1 MRVTKLT
8 GFEARSPAEAA
19 LMTSSVLAS
28 PGCRCAVLMGPVI
41 LLLIAPYALVPMI
54 GQNLNSTLNV
64 AMTFVPPARMA

>member
-1 MRVTKLT
+1 
-8 GFEARSPAEAA
+8 
-19 LMTSSVLAS
+19 MTSSVLAS
-28 PGCRCAVLMGPVI
+28 PGCRCAVLRGPVM